1 MLNIIINTNV
11 VFLQKVGIQQ
21 VRQSLDQV
29 QLGWIE
35 IQTEYDNAIS
45 NQMFDLEISCFMTV
59 GELLVKT
66 FKIWMRSNI
75 ETFFNNFAAADIY
88 FLMKSSALCSIF

>member
-1 MLNIIINTNV
+1 MAWFLIQHMIINTNV
-11 VFLQKVGIQQ
+11 VFRRKVGIQP

-45 NQMFDLEISCFMTV
+45 NQNFVLEIISIISV
-59 GELLVKT
+59 GELLVQLGTVRKLRLYT
-66 FKIWMRSNI
+66 
-75 ETFFNNFAAADIY
+75 
-88 FLMKSSALCSIF
+88 

>member
-11 VFLQKVGIQQ
+11 VFRQKVGIQQ

-45 NQMFDLEISCFMTV
+45 SQMFDLDISCF
-59 GELLVKT
+59 
-66 FKIWMRSNI
+66 IIYSR
-75 ETFFNNFAAADIY
+75 ET
-88 FLMKSSALCSIF
+88 SSLDLTNAG